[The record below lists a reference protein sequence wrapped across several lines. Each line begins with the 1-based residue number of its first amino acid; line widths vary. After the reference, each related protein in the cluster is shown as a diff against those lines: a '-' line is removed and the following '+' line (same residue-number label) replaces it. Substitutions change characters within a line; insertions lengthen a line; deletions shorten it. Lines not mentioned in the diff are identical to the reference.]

1 MRVQFIIDQESFLI
15 PLSALAIP
23 NPIHKDS
30 GIDHRQPYRVPEKR
44 VSNNPDVLFPD
55 SDYDGDLELLDGID
69 SRILEAFWDHD
80 ERRFLIKTHYP
91 GFHPYLRKFEFSEY
105 FVALSYWE
113 DFTFL
118 YYHRFENLDLKESVK
133 KAKKRKSRLREALQ
147 IIRPIKG

>member
-1 MRVQFIIDQESFLI
+1 VQFIIDQESFLI

-23 NPIHKDS
+23 TPLHRDS
-30 GIDHRQPYRVPEKR
+30 SADQRPRYRVPEKR
-44 VSNNPDVLFPD
+44 TSLNQDVLFPD
-55 SDYDGDLELLDGID
+55 SDHDLDLEFLDGIN
-69 SRILEAFWDHD
+69 SRILEALWDHD
-80 ERRFLIKTHYP
+80 ERRFLIKAHYP

-105 FVALSYWE
+105 FVALSFWE

-133 KAKKRKSRLREALQ
+133 KAKKRRSRLREALK